1 MSGWMQPS
9 YHGRS
14 YGVFS
19 ASNFGNDG
27 KSLENLS
34 RRAITYYE
42 NLTEYNFTYYG
53 DWGVNSPEVQN
64 YGSIYNGFDSL
75 DYYETK
81 RLLRTLVTICLELAV
96 IIMLII
102 VFCCLFICK
111 MKKKRTNTDPE
122 THGNFG
128 SQGYTQLGSAI
139 PRGAVTAVVG
149 KNNGQAHQ
157 DQYGNSFEDK
167 KNIRHTVISAH
178 DNGDPVSCLSANT
191 DAPTSVLVG

>member
-1 MSGWMQPS
+1 MAERMSGWMQPS

-34 RRAITYYE
+34 RRALTYYE

-96 IIMLII
+96 IIVLII
-102 VFCCLFICK
+102 VFCCLVICK
-111 MKKKRTNTDPE
+111 MKKKRTNTDLE
-122 THGNFG
+122 MHGNFG

-139 PRGAVTAVVG
+139 PRGAVTV
-149 KNNGQAHQ
+149 
-157 DQYGNSFEDK
+157 
-167 KNIRHTVISAH
+167 R
-178 DNGDPVSCLSANT
+178 
-191 DAPTSVLVG
+191 